1 MTANLPA
8 SPSLSLPSGTVTLL
22 FTDIEGSTR
31 LWEKQGTAMGAA
43 LARHDELL
51 RRSIGARG
59 GHVFKTIG
67 DAFCAAFHTAADGL
81 AAALDA
87 QRALHVERW
96 PESVKLRVRMA
107 LHIGAVEVRD
117 GDYFGAPL
125 NRVARL
131 LAAGHGGQT
140 LLSESMHDLCR
151 DHLPPLT
158 SVKALGEHG
167 LKDLARREMVF
178 QLCHPDLPQAFP
190 PLKSQGAPLDKETP
204 SIAVLPFVNMSQDE
218 ENEYFADG
226 LAEELMNVLA
236 KIRGLRVV
244 SRTSAFYFKGKDVD
258 IPTVAQKLNVA
269 NVLEGSV
276 RKSGKRV
283 RITAQLIQ
291 VANDS
296 HLWSETY
303 DRELDDVFAVQDD
316 IAQSVVKE
324 LRASLLGDGAGSAV
338 GVEARAAVQAA
349 VTGRTDDPEAWRLY
363 LRGRSFLVGNQQEMD
378 KSVDC
383 FQQAV
388 ARAPGYAMA
397 YAGLAEAYTTQAY
410 LRAFDR
416 AESVGKAQAAVTRA
430 LELDPDLAEAHTALG
445 LVRFYFEWDWEGADA
460 ALRRAL
466 ELNPGSQAANEEY
479 GQFLIMMGRFD
490 EGLARTREAARLDP
504 LSVGPVHNLAILAM
518 IHGNLDE
525 AAAGFR
531 RAIDIDPN
539 WTWGYTKLA
548 RTLSRHGKCKEA
560 YAQTEI
566 AERRLAGG
574 AAPLSWS
581 WLGVTYATCGDTVR
595 ARQMLERLHALEEK
609 QYVDPVTFAQVHGA
623 LGEVDVALD
632 WYEKAFADR
641 TPNMVFT
648 AILPGLSPEL
658 VGNPRY
664 QALVDRMGFPRVDA

>member
-1 MTANLPA
+1 
-8 SPSLSLPSGTVTLL
+8 
-22 FTDIEGSTR
+22 
-31 LWEKQGTAMGAA
+31 MGAA
-43 LARHDELL
+43 LARHDALL

-269 NVLEGSV
+269 TVLEGSV

-291 VANDS
+291 VASDS

-324 LRASLLGDGAGSAV
+324 LRASLLGDGAGSAA

-416 AESVGKAQAAVTRA
+416 AASVGKAQEAVTRA